1 MLAKPFFELTSP
13 YFLNINI
20 KALGLMLLIDRK
32 WFDLLYYYEEYL
44 NRTF

>member
-13 YFLNINI
+13 YFKNINM

-32 WFDLLYYYEEYL
+32 QFDLFYYYEIYL
-44 NRTF
+44 NRKF